1 MSVRRRRPAGTYA
14 GPPAGWLDPADVAAY
29 LRLPDPIPA
38 TDADLLADVCAAA
51 EPVVARYRPDV
62 GDLPSTI
69 PPDVYQGSVML
80 AARLYRRRNSPA
92 GIESMGEAVTYVASF
107 DPDLDQFLRRGRY
120 RMPGV
125 G

>member
-1 MSVRRRRPAGTYA
+1 MIRV
-14 GPPAGWLDPADVAAY
+14 GPPAGWLDPADVAQF
-29 LRLPDPIPA
+29 LRLPSPVPEVDSG
-38 TDADLLADVCAAA
+38 LLADCCGAA
-51 EPVVARYRPDV
+51 EPIVVRHRSDIGTDPDA
-62 GDLPSTI
+62 I
-69 PPDVYQGSVML
+69 PDDVYQGAVML

-92 GIESMGEAVTYVASF
+92 GIETMGETVNYVASF

>member
-1 MSVRRRRPAGTYA
+1 MA
-14 GPPAGWLDPADVAAY
+14 GPPAGWLLPADVGAY
-29 LRLPDPIPA
+29 LRLPDPVPD
-38 TDADLLADVCAAA
+38 TDADLLVDVCAAA
-51 EPVVARYRPDV
+51 EPVVVRHRPDI
-62 GDLPSTI
+62 GDVAAAI
-69 PPDVYQGSVML
+69 PPDIYQGSVML